1 MPWLR
6 TASWGL
12 SGELPPSFA
21 EFAHMKGAQSV
32 YKVLSGNESY
42 KGQDR
47 GMVGLQEVKR
57 NISL

>member
-1 MPWLR
+1 
-6 TASWGL
+6 
-12 SGELPPSFA
+12 
-21 EFAHMKGAQSV
+21 MKGAQSV